1 MQLPPPAP
9 TNETRA
15 IESRE
20 QSEHMYAK
28 MNEKLLDTFKGT
40 LQEQKV
46 NANSTGRYY
55 RLTASTDFQ
64 SFLSTVQRYQ

>member
-46 NANSTGRYY
+46 NANST
-55 RLTASTDFQ
+55 
-64 SFLSTVQRYQ
+64 